1 MKPGIPQDKIFPYFK
16 QIFADTG
23 EPYPLPDDLSGFG
36 RNKTYEAPGGGSVM
50 RPIVEGLTE
59 PQLFDIAIDN
69 FGNLISDQLEPQI
82 GDTLYEK
89 I

>member
-1 MKPGIPQDKIFPYFK
+1 
-16 QIFADTG
+16 
-23 EPYPLPDDLSGFG
+23 
-36 RNKTYEAPGGGSVM
+36 M